1 MLRVLA
7 KFPDLTFDAARA
19 EAHKLLSKA
28 AGRFHYAVPPVL
40 SAEQRQAQKARFQ
53 TLMDTRQKA
62 SDAQFPAIPTP
73 TSTTQP
79 ENPGTQPSGVPCV

>member
-19 EAHKLLSKA
+19 ETHKLLAKA
-28 AGRFHYAVPPVL
+28 AGRFYYATPQVL

-62 SDAQFPAIPTP
+62 SDAQFPAIPAP

-79 ENPGTQPSGVPCV
+79 EKAGMQPSGVSQ